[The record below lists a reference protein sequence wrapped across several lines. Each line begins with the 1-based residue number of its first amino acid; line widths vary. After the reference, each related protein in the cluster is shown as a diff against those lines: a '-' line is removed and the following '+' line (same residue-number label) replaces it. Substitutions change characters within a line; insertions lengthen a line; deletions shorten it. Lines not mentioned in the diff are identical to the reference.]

1 MYKIL
6 YFFLEIDKKKP
17 PNKIKKNVQTFHIL
31 VNNLFQKFG
40 LVVHHDVLT
49 TERRNNNSFDSKSY
63 LQHQLQT
70 KTEVK
75 WYVYVTFLER

>member
-1 MYKIL
+1 M
-6 YFFLEIDKKKP
+6 
-17 PNKIKKNVQTFHIL
+17 
-31 VNNLFQKFG
+31 NNLFQKFG
-40 LVVHHDVLT
+40 LVVHHDILT
-49 TERRNNNSFDSKSY
+49 TEKRNNNSFDSKSY